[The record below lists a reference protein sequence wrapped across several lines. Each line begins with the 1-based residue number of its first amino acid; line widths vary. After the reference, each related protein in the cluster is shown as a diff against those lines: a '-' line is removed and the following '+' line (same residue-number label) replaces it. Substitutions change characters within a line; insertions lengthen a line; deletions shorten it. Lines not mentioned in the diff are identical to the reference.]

1 MALVRSLLFAAIFYP
16 ATVLWVLVGVV
27 ATLLGRRPTLAVVLG
42 WVRFHHGLTAKLL
55 GIRSIVL
62 GTIPPGPH
70 LIAVKH
76 QSMYETLEMVRL
88 TNLPVVV
95 MKKELADIPLF
106 GFMTRRYGVIPV
118 ERSAGAKALRTLVAE
133 GQAAVATGR
142 PVIIFPE
149 GTRVRPGERPPLRSG
164 FAGLYRAL
172 GLPVV
177 PVAVDS
183 GRLWGRGLVHHG
195 GTVTF
200 KVGETLPPGLK
211 RDDIE
216 RRVHAAINAL
226 EVPPCE
232 RSSWGGEPSNEDS
245 MVEG

>member
-1 MALVRSLLFAAIFYP
+1 MAVARSLLFAALFYP
-16 ATVLWVLVGVV
+16 ATVIWVLVGIV
-27 ATLLGRRPTLAVVLG
+27 ATLFGRRPTRAVILG
-42 WVRFHHGLTAKLL
+42 WVRFHHRLTRRVL
-55 GIRSIVL
+55 GIRMKVV
-62 GTIPPGPH
+62 GAIPPGPH

-118 ERSAGAKALRTLVAE
+118 ERSAGAKALRNLVAE
-133 GQAAVATGR
+133 GQAAVAGGR

-149 GTRVRPGERPPLRSG
+149 GTRVRPGEQPPLRPG

-183 GRLWGRGLVHHG
+183 GRLWGRGLVHRG
-195 GTVTF
+195 GTITF
-200 KVGETLPPGLK
+200 KVGETIPPGLK
-211 RDDIE
+211 RDDVE
-216 RRVHAAINAL
+216 ARVHAAINAL
-226 EVPPCE
+226 ELAPQP
-232 RSSWGGEPSNEDS
+232 GA
-245 MVEG
+245 